1 MSASVIDSHVSYFFS
16 NENKSFQ
23 SGEKFFVDMHVL
35 LDSTQPVE
43 DAHKL
48 TEEIEITV
56 KRIIPEADVTVHAE
70 PIKKQ

>member
-1 MSASVIDSHVSYFFS
+1 VSASVIDSHVSYLFS
-16 NENKSFQ
+16 NENKSIQ
-23 SGEKFFVDMHVL
+23 SGEKFFVVMHVL

-56 KRIIPEADVTVHAE
+56 KRIIPEADVTVRS
-70 PIKKQ
+70 Q